1 MRIRHSLIGLLFTAG
16 CYSHPATTP
25 HPHTVIVAGAP
36 KRTGVDSTKRTTA
49 PSTAPAN
56 PAAATAGAPSAA
68 NAGATAVSSTDV
80 TKLAIDVF
88 GDSIANAPPAKSDSI
103 EEPTWDMDVRSYETQ
118 ERVAHYVNM
127 FTGRAKDRIAER
139 LQRGTRYEPMIR
151 AKMKAGGL
159 PEDMYYLA
167 LVESGF
173 DPHAYSR
180 AAAVGMWQFMTS
192 TARDMGLRV
201 DRWVDERRD
210 PVRSTGAAVR
220 FIRGLRE
227 EFGSLYLAA
236 AAYNGGPGRVS
247 RGLARYAD
255 DLEGT
260 PGDDAFFV
268 LAEKDYLRNET
279 REYVPQL
286 IAAAL
291 IAKEPARYG
300 MTLHAL
306 PPFVYDSVRV
316 HGGTPIAAIAKAAH
330 SSTRE
335 LLDLNPHLL
344 RGMTPPREDF
354 QVRVPVGA
362 AAGFDSAF
370 ATLPEKELKA
380 TVGLE
385 TKKGDTAGQLAEAHG
400 ISVAALKA
408 FNPNLERLKSGRL
421 APGQYLALPTPAV
434 AEASLDIPDPAIENF
449 PHSSGRVRVHTVRR
463 GETMRSIALRYDTSP
478 ERLMK
483 INGLRKPRIFPGQ
496 TLLLTRATSSKSSKA
511 TKSSKASKGSGKTGV
526 AKSAKATRKS
536 KKRSGASSKASA
548 RTK

>member
-1 MRIRHSLIGLLFTAG
+1 
-16 CYSHPATTP
+16 
-25 HPHTVIVAGAP
+25 
-36 KRTGVDSTKRTTA
+36 
-49 PSTAPAN
+49 
-56 PAAATAGAPSAA
+56 
-68 NAGATAVSSTDV
+68 
-80 TKLAIDVF
+80 
-88 GDSIANAPPAKSDSI
+88 
-103 EEPTWDMDVRSYETQ
+103 
-118 ERVAHYVNM
+118 
-127 FTGRAKDRIAER
+127 
-139 LQRGTRYEPMIR
+139 MIR

-291 IAKEPARYG
+291 IAKEPTRYG

-306 PPFVYDSVRV
+306 PPFAYDSVTVQRG
-316 HGGTPIAAIAKAAH
+316 HARSRP
-330 SSTRE
+330 SPRRRTR
-335 LLDLNPHLL
+335 
-344 RGMTPPREDF
+344 R
-354 QVRVPVGA
+354 
-362 AAGFDSAF
+362 
-370 ATLPEKELKA
+370 
-380 TVGLE
+380 
-385 TKKGDTAGQLAEAHG
+385 
-400 ISVAALKA
+400 
-408 FNPNLERLKSGRL
+408 
-421 APGQYLALPTPAV
+421 
-434 AEASLDIPDPAIENF
+434 
-449 PHSSGRVRVHTVRR
+449 
-463 GETMRSIALRYDTSP
+463 
-478 ERLMK
+478 
-483 INGLRKPRIFPGQ
+483 
-496 TLLLTRATSSKSSKA
+496 RATCSI
-511 TKSSKASKGSGKTGV
+511 
-526 AKSAKATRKS
+526 
-536 KKRSGASSKASA
+536 
-548 RTK
+548 

>member
-1 MRIRHSLIGLLFTAG
+1 
-16 CYSHPATTP
+16 
-25 HPHTVIVAGAP
+25 
-36 KRTGVDSTKRTTA
+36 
-49 PSTAPAN
+49 
-56 PAAATAGAPSAA
+56 
-68 NAGATAVSSTDV
+68 
-80 TKLAIDVF
+80 
-88 GDSIANAPPAKSDSI
+88 
-103 EEPTWDMDVRSYETQ
+103 MDVRSYETQ
-118 ERVAHYVNM
+118 ERVAHYVTM

-306 PPFVYDSVRV
+306 PPFAYDSVRV
-316 HGGTPIAAIAKAAH
+316 KGGTPIAAIAKAAH
-330 SSTRE
+330 ASTHDV
-335 LLDLNPHLL
+335 LDLNPHLL
-344 RGMTPPREDF
+344 RGMTPPRETF

-370 ATLPEKELKA
+370 ATLSDAELKA

-385 TKKGDTAGQLAEAHG
+385 TKKGDTADRLADKYG

-408 FNPNLERLKSGRL
+408 FNPHLERLKSGRL

-434 AEASLDIPDPAIENF
+434 AAASLDIPDPSIENF

-463 GETMRSIALRYDTSP
+463 GETMRSIALKHDTSP
-478 ERLMK
+478 ERLMRL
-483 INGLRKPRIFPGQ
+483 NGLKKPRIFPGQ
-496 TLLLTRATSSKSSKA
+496 TLLLTRGSSGSRSSKSSKSG
-511 TKSSKASKGSGKTGV
+511 KSSSKTSRSGQT
-526 AKSAKATRKS
+526 A